1 MINGALFA
9 LFLKIKIKRWMICHL
24 SFEQKKKKARH
35 VNPISLAQA
44 PDPFFYVFIL

>member
-24 SFEQKKKKARH
+24 SFEQKEKEG
-35 VNPISLAQA
+35 
-44 PDPFFYVFIL
+44 